1 MSTKSTI
8 WLGTDESGRDCHL
21 YWELAERIPS
31 KAAPIFMSIEAR
43 GKKTAIRLPKEVG
56 EGHQRRPDRRRVHCR
71 RSGRAEM
78 PCLRTVIDAVGL
90 RRTRYFGLLSGPV
103 MDTTTSNDTPQS

>member
-21 YWELAERIPS
+21 YWELAERMPG

-43 GKKTAIRLPKEVG
+43 GKQTAIRLPKEVG
-56 EGHQRRPDRRRVHCR
+56 EKIRDILEPD
-71 RSGRAEM
+71 AAWE
-78 PCLRTVIDAVGL
+78 VI
-90 RRTRYFGLLSGPV
+90 
-103 MDTTTSNDTPQS
+103 